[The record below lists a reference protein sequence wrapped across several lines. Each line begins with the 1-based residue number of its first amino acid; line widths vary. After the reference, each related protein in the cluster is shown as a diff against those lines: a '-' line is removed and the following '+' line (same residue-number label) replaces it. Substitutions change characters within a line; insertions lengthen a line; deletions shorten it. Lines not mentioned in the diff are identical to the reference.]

1 MIRKIFLIGALTLLT
16 FTTYSQSKKNSS
28 DEIKTSVTTFDISTD
43 NIDDLKN
50 IDWEG
55 VKEAFD
61 SNEKDDLITISV
73 VYNAKNKSTV
83 NLNKEG
89 EDNFKIEISGKSSMI
104 DKHIDHLQ
112 RMLLKYTEK
121 KKS

>member
-28 DEIKTSVTTFDISTD
+28 DEIKTSITTFDISLD
-43 NIDDLKN
+43 NLDELKS
-50 IDWEG
+50 IDWEA
-55 VKEAFD
+55 VKEVFRT
-61 SNEKDDLITISV
+61 NEKDDLITISV
-73 VYNAKNKSTV
+73 AYNGKNKSTG

-89 EDNFKIEISGKSSMI
+89 EDNFKIEISGKSSEI
-104 DKHIDHLQ
+104 DEQIDNLQ
-112 RMLLKYTEK
+112 RILLKYTEM

>member
-1 MIRKIFLIGALTLLT
+1 MIRKIFLIGTLTLLT

-28 DEIKTSVTTFDISTD
+28 DELKISVTTFDISTD
-43 NIDDLKN
+43 NLDELKN

-73 VYNAKNKSTV
+73 AYNMKNKSTV

-89 EDNFKIEISGKSSMI
+89 EDNFKIEISGKSSEI
-104 DKHIDHLQ
+104 DEQIDNLQ
-112 RMLLKYTEK
+112 RILLKYTEK

>member
-28 DEIKTSVTTFDISTD
+28 DEIKTSITTFDISLD
-43 NIDDLKN
+43 NLDELKS
-50 IDWEG
+50 IDWEA
-55 VKEAFD
+55 VKEVFRT
-61 SNEKDDLITISV
+61 NEKDDLITISV
-73 VYNAKNKSTV
+73 AYNGKNKSTA

-89 EDNFKIEISGKSSMI
+89 EDNFKIEISGKSSKI
-104 DKHIDHLQ
+104 DEQIDNLQ
-112 RMLLKYTEK
+112 RILLKYTKK

>member
-16 FTTYSQSKKNSS
+16 FTTYSQSKKNSG
-28 DEIKTSVTTFDISTD
+28 DKVKTSVTTFDISID
-43 NIDDLKN
+43 NLDELKN

-55 VKEAFD
+55 IKEMFD

-73 VYNAKNKSTV
+73 AYNGKNESTT

-89 EDNFKIEISGKSSMI
+89 EDSFKIEISGKSSGI
-104 DKHIDHLQ
+104 DEQIDNLQ
-112 RMLLKYTEK
+112 KILLKYIEK